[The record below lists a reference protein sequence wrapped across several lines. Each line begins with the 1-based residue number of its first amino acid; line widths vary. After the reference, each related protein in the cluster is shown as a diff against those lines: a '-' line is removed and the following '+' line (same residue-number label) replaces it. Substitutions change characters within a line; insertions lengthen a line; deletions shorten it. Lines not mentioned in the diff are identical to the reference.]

1 MADPYRY
8 FRVEAREILDQ
19 LQKLLLELEKGGATP
34 DAVKV
39 MLRLAHTLKGA
50 ARVVKQREIGEHSH
64 ALEDLLVALRED
76 DSAKDS
82 VISKGLSL
90 LDAIEARLAAIE
102 AKPQTVEHAPAPA
115 EPEAPVRTPAERP
128 VRTDVEEVGIL
139 VSGVQEVSTRLL
151 ALKRLLGGLT
161 HGKNLADLVVNGL
174 SPRAQEGSKQ
184 KVEQT
189 RSLAEELT
197 RLLTSLER
205 ELSTGVEQAGRE
217 LEQVH
222 ETAER
227 LRLVPAHSVFG
238 ALERTARDVAHSVGK
253 RVTFSARGG
262 EIRLDAAL
270 LTQMQGALVQA
281 VRNAV
286 AHGVETPA
294 ERAAASKNLE
304 GAVSIEVS
312 RREKYVVFSC
322 KDDGRGLDLEAV
334 RGAAVA
340 RGMPEA
346 TALALDAEALVGLL
360 LKGGISTA
368 SSVTAVAGR
377 GVGLDL
383 VRETTE
389 RLGGKVLV
397 RSEPARGTEFEL
409 AVPATLAA
417 LDTLTVES
425 GGHAVSL
432 PLDAVRQTFR
442 ITPRD
447 IVRSADGERLHVE
460 NELVPFVPLS
470 LLLDFERAGEREGTP
485 AAAVVIDG
493 HAGRAALGVDRL
505 LGTET
510 TVARALPDIA
520 QARAV
525 VLGASLDAQGNPRLL
540 LDPDQLVISAA
551 RTGLPPREPAHARA
565 PILIVDDSLT
575 TRMLEQSILESAG
588 YDVELATSGE
598 EGLSMAAARRYSLF
612 LVDVEMPGMDGFTF
626 VERTRK
632 DPRFSA
638 TPAILV
644 TSRASPD
651 DLERGR
657 SAGAAAHIVKSEFD
671 QADFLSRIR
680 RLLG

>member
-19 LQKLLLELEKGGATP
+19 LQKLLLELEKGTAPP
-34 DAVKV
+34 DAVKS

-50 ARVVKQREIGEHSH
+50 ARVVKQREIGELSHS
-64 ALEDLLVALRED
+64 LEDLLVALRED
-76 DSAKDS
+76 DSAKEG
-82 VISKGLSL
+82 VVSKGLSL
-90 LDAIEARLAAIE
+90 LDAMEARLAAID
-102 AKPQTVEHAPAPA
+102 AKPETVERTRAPA
-115 EPEAPVRTPAERP
+115 EREEAAQTPAERP
-128 VRTDVEEVGIL
+128 VRTDVEEVGLL
-139 VSGVQEVSTRLL
+139 VSGVQEVSARLL
-151 ALKRLLGGLT
+151 ALKRVLGGLT

-174 SPRAQEGSKQ
+174 SARAQDGGKQ

-227 LRLVPAHSVFG
+227 LRLVPAHSLFG
-238 ALERTARDVAHSVGK
+238 ALERTARDAAQSVGK
-253 RVTFSARGG
+253 RVAFSARGG
-262 EIRLDAAL
+262 EVRLDAAL

-286 AHGVETPA
+286 AHGVEAPA
-294 ERAAASKNLE
+294 ERTAAGKSPE
-304 GAVSIEVS
+304 GVVSIDVS
-312 RREKYVVFSC
+312 RRDKYVVFSC

-334 RGAAVA
+334 RRAAVQ

-346 TALALDAEALVGLL
+346 TARALDEKALVGLL

-368 SSVTAVAGR
+368 GSVTAVAGR

-383 VRETTE
+383 LRETTE

-397 RSEPARGTEFEL
+397 RSEPSRGTEFDL
-409 AVPATLAA
+409 SVPATLAA

-432 PLDAVRQTFR
+432 PLDAVRRTFR
-442 ITPRD
+442 VTPQD
-447 IVRSADGERLHVE
+447 IVRSADGERLRVD
-460 NELVPFVPLS
+460 NELVPFVPLAV
-470 LLLDFERAGEREGTP
+470 LLDFKLAGERQGTP

-493 HAGRAALGVDRL
+493 HAGRAALGVERL

-510 TVARALPDIA
+510 TVARALPDVA
-520 QARAV
+520 QARTV

-540 LDPDQLVISAA
+540 LDPDELVVAAA
-551 RTGLPPREPAHARA
+551 RSGLPPREAPPARA

-588 YDVELATSGE
+588 YEVDLATSGE

-632 DPRFSA
+632 DPRFAA

-644 TSRASPD
+644 TSRASPE

-657 SAGAAAHIVKSEFD
+657 SAGAVAHIVKSEFN